1 MSVVQSVTKNAILSE
16 LAYRLQAVT
25 SVPRLADFTLSRQ
38 GALISR
44 RVFADMVRLA
54 DFLVALATG
63 LVIAAL
69 YVEETFASHAVG
81 YVIAVAAVSGVLVA
95 VYDYL
100 GLYRVSQFPSILRQL
115 PMLFVG
121 WSGALAVLAAGVFFF
136 KVGGEFS
143 RVWLASWFV
152 AAFCVLILERIAVAN
167 LARYWTAAGRLY
179 RRAVIFGGGEISRK
193 VINDLEADLE
203 SDVRICGVFDE
214 RAGDRVP
221 NEQLG
226 YPLLGSFESLFS
238 MARST
243 RIDLVIVALPLSAE
257 ERIAKVADELSEL
270 PVEVKL
276 PAGVSRLRFARNA
289 YTRVGSVA
297 MLDLVENPHA
307 AWGGVAKWLF
317 DKVIA
322 TAALILLAPVMAAVA
337 LAVKLDSRGPVLFR
351 QKRYGFNNELI
362 EVFKFRSM
370 YVDKCDAAAAKLVT
384 KEDPRVTRVGRFIRK
399 SSLDELPQLFNVL
412 LGDLS
417 LVGPR
422 PHAVAAK
429 AGSDLYDDVVKGYF
443 KRHKVKPGITGWAQ
457 INGWRGETDTHEKI
471 QKRVE
476 HDIYYIENWSIFFD
490 LYILIKT
497 PLALLSTEN
506 SY

>member
-1 MSVVQSVTKNAILSE
+1 MSVVPGVTQNANLSQ

-54 DFLVALATG
+54 DFLIALAAG
-63 LVIAAL
+63 LIIAAL
-69 YVEETFASHAVG
+69 YVEEALATHALG
-81 YVIAVAAVSGVLVA
+81 YAVAVAAVSGVLVA

-100 GLYRVSQFPSILRQL
+100 GLYKVSQFSSVLRQL

-121 WSGALAVLAAGVFFF
+121 WGGALAVLSAGVFFF
-136 KVGGEFS
+136 KAGGEFS

-152 AAFCVLILERIAVAN
+152 AGFCALVLERIAVAN
-167 LARYWTAAGRLY
+167 LARHWTAAGRLY

-203 SDVRICGVFDE
+203 ADVRICGVFDE
-214 RAGDRVP
+214 RAGERMP
-221 NEQLG
+221 AEQLG
-226 YPLLGSFESLFS
+226 YPVLGSFESLFS

-257 ERIAKVADELSEL
+257 ERIAKIAEELSEL

-276 PAGVSRLRFARNA
+276 PAGVSRLRFARSA

-322 TAALILLAPVMAAVA
+322 AVALLLLAPVMAAVA
-337 LAVKLDSRGPVLFR
+337 LAVKLESRGPALFR
-351 QKRYGFNNELI
+351 QKRYGYNNELVS
-362 EVFKFRSM
+362 VFKFRSM
-370 YVDKCDAAAAKLVT
+370 YVDKCDAAASKLVT

-399 SSLDELPQLFNVL
+399 TSLDELPQLFNVL

-422 PHAVAAK
+422 PHAVQAK
-429 AGSDLYDDVVKGYF
+429 AGTDLYDYVVKGYF

-490 LYILIKT
+490 LYILFKT
-497 PLALLSTEN
+497 PFALLKTEN